1 MAKKKTAASNSRA
14 AWAEKRRQTRKM
26 KTWAQITRL
35 VEEAIAALDGGN
47 VKDARR
53 YLSAIRG
60 VSSCA
65 DEERR

>member
-1 MAKKKTAASNSRA
+1 MAKKKTAASNNRA

-35 VEEAIAALDGGN
+35 VEEAITALDGGN
-47 VKDARR
+47 VKDTRR
-53 YLSAIRG
+53 YLFAIRG
-60 VSSCA
+60 VSTCA

>member
-1 MAKKKTAASNSRA
+1 MAKKKTAASSRA
-14 AWAEKRRQTRKM
+14 AWAEKRRQTRKV

-53 YLSAIRG
+53 YLFAIRG
-60 VSSCA
+60 ISSCA
-65 DEERR
+65 DVEGR